1 MEIHSASF
9 MRKAVNLFTRYE
21 TSVINSF
28 MRSPFFIAGARPKP
42 PAPGR
47 GSVPG
52 NLTGRK
58 RAGKSRI

>member
-1 MEIHSASF
+1 

-28 MRSPFFIAGARPKP
+28 MRNPFFIAGARPKP

-47 GSVPG
+47 GSVRG